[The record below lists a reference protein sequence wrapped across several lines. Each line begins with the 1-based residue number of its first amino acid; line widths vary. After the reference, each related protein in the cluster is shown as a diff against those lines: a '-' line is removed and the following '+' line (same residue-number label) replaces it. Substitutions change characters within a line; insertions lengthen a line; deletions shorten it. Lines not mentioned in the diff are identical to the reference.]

1 MADHPH
7 GDLAAWL
14 LGELDHD
21 SERSFREHLLHCDA
35 CREEA
40 TELDSMPGMLATAA
54 PPFTVPADL
63 EARTLAAIEQAAGTR
78 RRRRRL
84 GWRLPI
90 AVGAV
95 TAAAAA
101 VAAVAVVVP
110 GDRGDR
116 FALESVRGEAVDVA
130 ATVQVT
136 DVGREVTL
144 DISRLRDP
152 RPKGLYELWFVAP
165 DDTRR
170 RPNRISAGTFHPD
183 ADGTGRVR
191 LLAAADPQRYPRLS
205 VTLEPNDGNP
215 RWTGKEVLRPAD

>member
-14 LGELDHD
+14 LGELDQD
-21 SERSFREHLLHCDA
+21 SERSFAEHLAHCDA

-40 TELDSMPGMLATAA
+40 TELDSLPGLLATAA

-78 RRRRRL
+78 RRRRR

-101 VAAVAVVVP
+101 ALAVVVL

-152 RPKGLYELWFVAP
+152 RPSGLYELWFVAP

-170 RPNRISAGTFHPD
+170 RPDRISAGTFHPD

-215 RWTGKEVLRPAD
+215 RRTGDEVLRPAD